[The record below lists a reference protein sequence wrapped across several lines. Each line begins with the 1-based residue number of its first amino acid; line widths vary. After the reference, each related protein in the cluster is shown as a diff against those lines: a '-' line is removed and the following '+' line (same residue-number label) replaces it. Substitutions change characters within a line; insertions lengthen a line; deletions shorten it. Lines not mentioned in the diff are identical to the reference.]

1 MKNEVKREVD
11 AINWMFVFPQNARIE
26 TVLSSVMVFDNGV
39 FGR

>member
-11 AINWMFVFPQNARIE
+11 AINWMFVFPQNVHIE
-26 TVLSSVMVFDNGV
+26 TVLSNVMVFGNGV